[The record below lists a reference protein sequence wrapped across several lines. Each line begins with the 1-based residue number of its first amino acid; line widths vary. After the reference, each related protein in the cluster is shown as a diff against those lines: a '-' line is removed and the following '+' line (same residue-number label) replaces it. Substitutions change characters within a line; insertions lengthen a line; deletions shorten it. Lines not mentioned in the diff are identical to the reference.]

1 MAGPFLDRDRASRLM
16 AASGLD
22 ALVISEPEIFTYATG
37 VSPGVPALFRRAGAA
52 FALIPADPGLP
63 AAAVIGDLYRDNF
76 LARSPIQDVATHPIW
91 IETVDLTGLLAGP
104 GSNRPI
110 EELVREAWS
119 ASGRPADFAR
129 PATFDLQASLKALKG
144 LLAGRGLASARLG
157 FDLDFVPAND
167 LAAIRVAL
175 PAAKIADGSPVLARL
190 LMVKA
195 PGEVERLRQGA
206 ALAEAG
212 IAAAMGQVVPGQ
224 GPEELRALFREGVRQ
239 EALRRSVPQP
249 GQTWEYI
256 AVGADPWSPA
266 GRTAPGAAIK
276 IDVGCV
282 IDGYS
287 SDSSRNFVVG
297 SPSAHQRRVHE
308 AIEAAF
314 AAGLAEMKPGNP
326 IAAIHRAATAEMH
339 RQGFQGYSRGHFGHG
354 IGYSIF
360 SEQWP
365 FIAAD
370 ADVPLEPNTVLAF
383 EIPFYLNGVGAFNLE
398 DQILVTPTGHESM
411 NHLARGLVQVG

>member
-16 AASGLD
+16 AAAGID
-22 ALVISEPEIFTYATG
+22 ALVISEPEVFTYATG

-52 FALIPADPGLP
+52 FAVIPADPAVP
-63 AAAVIGDLYRDNF
+63 AAAVIGDLYRENF
-76 LARSPIQDVATHPIW
+76 LARSPITDVATHPIW
-91 IETVDLTGLLAGP
+91 IETVDVTSQLAA

-110 EELVREAWS
+110 DEMVREAWS

-144 LLAGRGLASARLG
+144 LLAGRGLAKARLG

-167 LAAIRVAL
+167 LAAIKAAL
-175 PAAKIADGSPVLARL
+175 PDARIADGSPVLVRL
-190 LMVKA
+190 MVVKA
-195 PGEVERLRQGA
+195 PGEIERLRLGVG
-206 ALAEAG
+206 LGEAG
-212 IAAAMGQVVPGQ
+212 VAAAMAQIVPGQ
-224 GPEELRALFREGVRQ
+224 GPEDLRLLFREGVHQ
-239 EALRRSVPQP
+239 EALRRGVPQP
-249 GQTWEYI
+249 SQTWEYI
-256 AVGADPWSPA
+256 AIGPDPWSPA

-276 IDVGCV
+276 IDVGCI

-297 SPSAHQRRVHE
+297 TPSAHQRQTHE

-326 IAAIHRAATAEMH
+326 IAAVHRAATAEMH
-339 RQGFQGYSRGHFGHG
+339 RHGFAGYSRGHFGHG
-354 IGYSIF
+354 IGYSVF

-370 ADVPLEPNTVLAF
+370 AEVPLEPNMVLAF
-383 EIPFYLNGVGAFNLE
+383 EIPFYINGVGAFNLE
-398 DQILVTPTGHESM
+398 DQILITARGHESM
-411 NHLARGLVQVG
+411 NHLPRGLVQVG

>member
-22 ALVISEPEIFTYATG
+22 ALVISEPEVFTYATG

-52 FALIPADPGLP
+52 FALIPADPALP

-91 IETVDLTGLLAGP
+91 IETVDVTRLLAGH

-110 EELVREAWS
+110 DELVREAWS
-119 ASGRPADFAR
+119 SSGRPADFAR

-144 LLAGRGLASARLG
+144 LLTGRGLASARLG

-167 LAAIRVAL
+167 LAAIRAAL

-190 LMVKA
+190 LVVKA
-195 PGEVERLRQGA
+195 PGEIERLRLGA

-212 IAAAMGQVVPGQ
+212 IAGAMAQVVPGQ

-239 EALRRSVPQP
+239 EALSRGVPQP

-256 AVGADPWSPA
+256 AIGPDPWSPA

-370 ADVPLEPNTVLAF
+370 ADVPLEPNMVLAF
-383 EIPFYLNGVGAFNLE
+383 EIPFYITGVGAFNLE
-398 DQILVTPTGHESM
+398 DQILVTATGHESM
-411 NHLARGLVQVG
+411 NHLPRGLVQVG